1 MSKIIPSQRQL
12 DIYDAVKRG
21 VKNLVVVATAGSG
34 KTTTLVNSFPYMQG
48 EILNIAFA
56 NNTVNTLV
64 RKIEEVFD
72 LSGDFDAKA
81 KRFKSLPVTVKTSNS
96 TGAGLLYSAGF
107 KYRPVLLDGADVPI
121 SKQKYYAA
129 VKNVG
134 YQFEKQASMVKLIN
148 EIRMNLILDEAELKS
163 FFDEYD
169 TDVLTYSDAR
179 IALQLVK
186 DNSKDARYIDFLDQ
200 LYLPVVFG
208 LKPKTYP
215 DWICVDECQDLSS
228 LQRKILM
235 THIGPNTHTFW
246 VGDPEQAMFLF
257 AGAALNSIELI
268 KKELKEFSGEDPVQ
282 LPLDICY
289 RCATDIVK
297 EAQKGNDFI
306 KPFEGQIKG
315 VVRYIENEQLL
326 SQLELGDTVLSRTNA
341 PLLKLAFQLIGAG
354 MKVTVR
360 GRDFSSNLINFVKK
374 YVSQDSADFC
384 SDLNYNA
391 RAAASKEL
399 SKEENRKY
407 ELILDKLACC
417 NAICEMN
424 DVNSFKDFERIVKDI
439 FSDAKSPITLSVIHR
454 VKGDEF
460 PRVFVLNYEQVG
472 VPWKPIEKEI
482 LGEKAVLFVCRTRA
496 QIELVYVKSPLKE
509 IK

>member
-1 MSKIIPSQRQL
+1 MSKIIPSQNQL
-12 DIYDAVKRG
+12 NIYSAVEAG
-21 VKNLVVVATAGSG
+21 VKNLIVSATAGSG
-34 KTTTLVNSFPYMQG
+34 KTTTLVNAFPLMKG

-64 RKIEEVFD
+64 RKIEEVFG
-72 LSGDFDAKA
+72 LQNDFDAKT
-81 KRFKSLPVTVKTSNS
+81 KRFKSLPITVKTSNS
-96 TGAGLLYSAGF
+96 TGAGLLYGAGF
-107 KYRPVLLDGADVPI
+107 KYKPVLLDGSDI
-121 SKQKYYAA
+121 SIGKQKYYAA
-129 VKNVG
+129 VKNAG
-134 YQFEKQASMVKLIN
+134 YQFEKQGSMVKLIN
-148 EIRMNLILDEAELKS
+148 EIRMNLISTEAELKEL
-163 FFDEYD
+163 FDEFD
-169 TDVLTYSDAR
+169 TDILTFSDAR

-186 DNSKDARYIDFLDQ
+186 DNSKDARFIDFLDQ

-235 THIGPNTHTFW
+235 THIGPNTKTFW
-246 VGDPEQAMFLF
+246 VGDKMQAMFLF

-268 KKELKEFSGEDPVQ
+268 KKELKEFSGEEPVQ

-289 RCATDIVK
+289 RCAKSIVR
-297 EAQKGNDFI
+297 EAQKVNTFI
-306 KPFEGQIKG
+306 QPYEGQEEGI
-315 VVRYIENEQLL
+315 VRYIKNEELL
-326 SQLELGDTVLSRTNA
+326 SQLRLGDTILSRTNA

-374 YVSQDSADFC
+374 YSSQESLDFC
-384 SDLNYNA
+384 GDLNYNA
-391 RAAASKEL
+391 RNDASKQL
-399 SKEENRKY
+399 SLENQRKY
-407 ELILDKLACC
+407 ELILDKLSCC

-424 DVNSFKDFERIVKDI
+424 SVKSFSDFEVIVKDI

-460 PRVFVLNYEQVG
+460 PRVFILNHEQLG
-472 VPWKPIEKEI
+472 VPWKPTEKEI
-482 LGEKAVLFVCRTRA
+482 QGEIAVKFVCITRA
-496 QIELVYVKSPLKE
+496 QHELVYVASPLKE
-509 IK
+509 VK